1 VVPQGNQQY
10 YAAMR
15 GLVTIASVNEWGSS
29 SRYGLVDVALYLL
42 GIAGLAACLTLIFLS
57 MRAVMDVGGFC
68 AEGGPYEIQTHCP
81 EGTVVLLPLS
91 IFAGLGSAA
100 LAGWKGSQL
109 GGPFAGLVALAWPAL
124 FISLGW
130 NFLEYGLWPP
140 GDEGGVVW
148 GWLIPGIVFEVM
160 GIVPLLALLPSR
172 RGSDWVGTADTPAAL
187 TSARKR
193 LLNDLVSHAHERG
206 WGAQED
212 LVSKLERLDTLRE
225 KGAITAD
232 EFDAAKRA
240 VIAGA
245 GQ

>member
-1 VVPQGNQQY
+1 
-10 YAAMR
+10 M
-15 GLVTIASVNEWGSS
+15 VTIASVNEWGSS

-42 GIAGLAACLTLIFLS
+42 GIAGLAASLTLVFLS

-100 LAGWKGSQL
+100 LAGWKGSQI

-130 NFLEYGLWPP
+130 NFLEYALWPP
-140 GDEGGVVW
+140 GDQGGIVW
-148 GWLIPGIVFEVM
+148 GWLIPGIVFEIM
-160 GIVPLLALLPSR
+160 GILPLLGLLPSR
-172 RGSDWVGTADTPAAL
+172 RAFLGTETADSPVAL
-187 TSARKR
+187 MSARKR

-212 LVSKLERLDTLRE
+212 LVSKLERLAALRE
-225 KGAITAD
+225 QGAITSA
-232 EFDAAKRA
+232 EFEAAKQA
-240 VIAGA
+240 VIG
-245 GQ
+245 GSTR